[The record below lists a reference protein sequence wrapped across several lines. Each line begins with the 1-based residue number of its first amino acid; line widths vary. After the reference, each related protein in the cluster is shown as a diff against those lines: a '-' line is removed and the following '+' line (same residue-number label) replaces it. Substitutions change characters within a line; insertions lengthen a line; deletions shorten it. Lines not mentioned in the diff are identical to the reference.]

1 MKSKE
6 YWYCLTSFKCFSI
19 IIYNVWFNYLTY
31 QTIEFGACARR
42 QHLFSNCT
50 YFRMTVSRVLTRIL
64 KEGVRDFPC
73 IKREG
78 PSQKIAPTPKYRSPF
93 FFFLSYDSPLRIIF
107 FYTCPKYADVRNRY
121 LSDLLPTHNVHDL
134 LFGKENAPDNDN
146 ELLFLKVQDYYQIQT
161 VRAIAHNITCYNYK
175 SQLLVKLSIIIT
187 PVE

>member
-19 IIYNVWFNYLTY
+19 IICNVWFNYLTY
-31 QTIEFGACARR
+31 QTIEFGACVRR
-42 QHLFSNCT
+42 QHLFSNGT

-93 FFFLSYDSPLRIIF
+93 FFLSYDSPLRIICGLTKPGSEICHL
-107 FYTCPKYADVRNRY
+107 YMSSY
-121 LSDLLPTHNVHDL
+121 
-134 LFGKENAPDNDN
+134 
-146 ELLFLKVQDYYQIQT
+146 
-161 VRAIAHNITCYNYK
+161 NINK
-175 SQLLVKLSIIIT
+175 NHK
-187 PVE
+187 